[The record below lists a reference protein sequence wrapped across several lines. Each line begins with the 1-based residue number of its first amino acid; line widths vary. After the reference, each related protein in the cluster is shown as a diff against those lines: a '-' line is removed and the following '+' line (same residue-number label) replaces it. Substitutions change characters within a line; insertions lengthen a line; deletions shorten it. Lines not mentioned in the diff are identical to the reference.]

1 MPDKLVECVP
11 NFSEGRDENII
22 NAIHDAIAG
31 VEGVKVLD
39 VDPGADFNRTVYTF
53 VGAPDRVVEGAL
65 AGAREGLRLIDMTQH
80 SGEHPRMGAL
90 DICPF
95 IPVSGV
101 TMGDC
106 VKLAE
111 EFGERLAGELGLPV
125 YLYAEASRRPERYR
139 LPDIR
144 KGEYEALAEKLAK
157 PEWAPDFGEAVFV
170 PRSGATVT
178 GARQFLI
185 AYNVNLAT
193 DDKKA
198 ANTIAGKLR
207 TSGVPQRDDEGEI
220 IRDDDGKALRFPGR
234 LQALQGGGMMYSA
247 DIAQVSMNLMDYTV
261 TGMETAY
268 EEVKKEAQTLGITV
282 SGSELVGLAPK
293 EAFLQAGRSY
303 LPDGT
308 GEQNLVATAV
318 ERLGLT
324 DLGPFD
330 AREKIIEYLI
340 QED

>member
-1 MPDKLVECVP
+1 MPDRLVECVP
-11 NFSEGRDENII
+11 NFSEGRDETII
-22 NAIHDAIAG
+22 NAIREAIAA
-31 VEGVKVLD
+31 VPGVKVLD

-53 VGAPDRVVEGAL
+53 VGAPEAVVEGAL
-65 AGAREGLRLIDMTQH
+65 AGAREGLKLIDMTRH
-80 SGEHPRMGAL
+80 NGEHPRMGAL

-95 IPVSGV
+95 IPISGV
-101 TMGDC
+101 TMEDC
-106 VKLAE
+106 VKLSE
-111 EFGERLAGELGLPV
+111 LFGQRFASELGVPV
-125 YLYAEASRRPERYR
+125 YLYAEASRVPERYR

-144 KGEYEALAEKLAK
+144 KGEYEALKDKLTK
-157 PEWAPDFGEAVFV
+157 PEWAPEFGEPVFV